1 MARSMLSF
9 GIETA
14 RAFSMA
20 FCSEMLASGS
30 PPPSFDAT
38 MMARDSLLKRM
49 PRFLSAAPFLCLIV
63 DHLECP
69 DMRALSCFSGHGAGV
84 GLADPLKE
92 SLVQTPI
99 AGQLGMERRHHDRA
113 LGGSDRLGAVP
124 RDHLDALA
132 DALDARRPDEHP

>member
-30 PPPSFDAT
+30 PPPSFAAT
-38 MMARDSLLKRM
+38 MIARDSLEKRM

-69 DMRALSCFSGHGAGV
+69 DMRALSCSLSGHGAGV
-84 GLADPLKE
+84 GLADPRQE
-92 SLVQTPI
+92 TLVQAPV
-99 AGQLGMERRHHDRA
+99 ARQLG
-113 LGGSDRLGAVP
+113 V
-124 RDHLDALA
+124 
-132 DALDARRPDEHP
+132 